1 MFSVKIL
8 KYKFSILCMAVKE
21 NKSPLLKSNV
31 SQPFLNEH
39 IIEFTVVNLG
49 IYGLCLAVN
58 QEPPQNGFTN

>member
-1 MFSVKIL
+1 
-8 KYKFSILCMAVKE
+8 MAVKE

-31 SQPFLNEH
+31 SQPFLKEH

-58 QEPPQNGFTN
+58 QEPPENGFTN